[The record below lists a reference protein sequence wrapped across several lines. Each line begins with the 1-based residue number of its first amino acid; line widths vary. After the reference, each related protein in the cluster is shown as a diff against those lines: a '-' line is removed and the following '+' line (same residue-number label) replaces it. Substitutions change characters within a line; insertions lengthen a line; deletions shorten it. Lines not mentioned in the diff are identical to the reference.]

1 MPPGGCPILD
11 TQGEV
16 ELSAN
21 SKLLFVV
28 NAGSDNITSFQ
39 VTKTGGLKR
48 VSLISSGGKFP
59 NSLTVH
65 GHWLYVLNSDSDN
78 IAGFTFTPKGKLTPI
93 AGSTQ
98 PLVGGALPGPPRQVG
113 FDNTGKVLM
122 VTLLANSSGPPP
134 GGGTKNT
141 FDTFPVNSHGKAG
154 AGTAHDSTGKF
165 PFAFAF
171 DKQNQAIMAQVE
183 GLVPQ
188 IPGTAQRYTAAGV
201 PVGPSVT
208 TVGVAPCWVVVTK
221 DGRHTYI
228 VNTAGGGPGGATVA
242 QYKISPSGVLTR
254 LVNSKARAEF
264 VLTDEALTGD
274 NRYLYV
280 LSPLEMTPGSAS
292 APGGTSHVDEFR
304 VLKNGRLQ
312 FIGQTAP
319 AAIPGLSGIAAT

>member
-1 MPPGGCPILD
+1 
-11 TQGEV
+11 
-16 ELSAN
+16 
-21 SKLLFVV
+21 VV
-28 NAGSDNITSFQ
+28 NAGSDNITSFR

-48 VSLISSGGKFP
+48 ASLISSGGKFP

-65 GHWLYVLNSDSDN
+65 GHWLYVLNSDSDT

-93 AGSTQ
+93 AGSQQ

-122 VTLLANSSGPPP
+122 VTLLANRSGPPP
-134 GGGTKNT
+134 AGGTKDT
-141 FDTFPVNSHGKAG
+141 FDTFPVNRHGQAG
-154 AGTAHDSTGKF
+154 PGTAHTSTGKF

-242 QYKISPSGVLTR
+242 QYKISKSGVLTR